1 MSTYINPNAIENKSI
16 TKDKLSDDLIF
27 DIKGK
32 IPKNEIWY
40 TSSDGIVEPYDYNA
54 FSGGVIISNT
64 YKNGKGVIEFDR
76 DITSIGESA
85 FCDCT
90 SLTSVIIP
98 DSITIIGLGAFIGC
112 TSLTSVTIPD
122 SVTSIGDQAFYECYN
137 LTSVTIGNS
146 VT

>member
-98 DSITIIGLGAFIGC
+98 DRITIIGLGAFIG
-112 TSLTSVTIPD
+112 
-122 SVTSIGDQAFYECYN
+122 
-137 LTSVTIGNS
+137 
-146 VT
+146 